1 MNNLL
6 NSGKVFSEKS
16 NAHLTDT
23 ENMLKHA
30 FSEHAKFVS
39 EALDSS
45 ERTMNN
51 AIAVHTQSL
60 NAMLDTHRRNAL
72 RLVSKT
78 WICVILSLLL
88 IFAVSWSAL
97 WYTGRLIRQNVAE
110 IQAQNATLSKLEAK
124 TWGIEFQDG
133 AKGRFLVLPKGT
145 TVDAEKTW
153 HMGEGKSQ
161 RQALRLVQE

>member
-1 MNNLL
+1 MNSLL

-45 ERTMNN
+45 ERTMSA
-51 AIAVHTQSL
+51 AINDHTGSL

-78 WICVILSLLL
+78 WVCVILTLLL
-88 IFAVSWSAL
+88 IFALSWSAL
-97 WYTGRLIRQNVAE
+97 WYTGRLINQNVAE
-110 IQAQNATLSKLEAK
+110 IQAQNVTLSKLEAK
-124 TWGIEFQDG
+124 TWGIEFQEG

-145 TVDAEKTW
+145 TADAGWTS
-153 HMGEGKSQ
+153 GEGK
-161 RQALRLVQE
+161 AKRLAVKLEQE

>member
-16 NAHLTDT
+16 KAHLDDT

-30 FSEHAKFVS
+30 FSEHEKSVS

-45 ERTMNN
+45 GRRMSS
-51 AIAVHTQSL
+51 AIAAHNQSL
-60 NAMLDTHRRNAL
+60 SAMLDTHQRNAL

-78 WICVILSLLL
+78 WICVGLTLLL

-97 WYTGRLIRQNVAE
+97 WYTGRVISQNVAE
-110 IQAQNATLSKLEAK
+110 IQAQNVTLSKLEAK

-145 TVDAEKTW
+145 TADAGWTS
-153 HMGEGKSQ
+153 GDGKAK
-161 RQALRLVQE
+161 RNAVKLTQE

>member
-1 MNNLL
+1 MSNLL
-6 NSGKVFSEKS
+6 NSVKVFSEKS
-16 NAHLTDT
+16 NARLADT

-39 EALDSS
+39 EALASS

-51 AIAVHTQSL
+51 AIAAHTQSL
-60 NAMLDTHRRNAL
+60 NVMLDTHRRNAL

-78 WICVILSLLL
+78 WICVILTLLL
-88 IFAVSWSAL
+88 IFALSWSAL
-97 WYTGRLIRQNVAE
+97 WYTGRLISQNVAE

-145 TVDAEKTW
+145 TADTGW
-153 HMGEGKSQ
+153 TSGEGKAKRS
-161 RQALRLVQE
+161 AVKLEQE

>member
-6 NSGKVFSEKS
+6 NSAKAFSEKS
-16 NAHLTDT
+16 SVHLDDT
-23 ENMLKHA
+23 EKMLKHA

-39 EALDSS
+39 VALDSS

-51 AIAVHTQSL
+51 AIAAHTQSL
-60 NAMLDTHRRNAL
+60 NSMLDTHRRNAL

-97 WYTGRLIRQNVAE
+97 WYTGRLISQNVAE
-110 IQAQNATLSKLEAK
+110 IQAQNAALSKLEAK
-124 TWGIEFQDG
+124 TWGITYLEDG
-133 AKGRFLVLPKGT
+133 NGRFLVLPKGT
-145 TVDAEKTW
+145 TVDAERSWTV
-153 HMGEGKSQ
+153 GEGKAK
-161 RQALRLVQE
+161 RRAVKLEQE

>member
-51 AIAVHTQSL
+51 AIAAHTQSL

-97 WYTGRLIRQNVAE
+97 WYTGRLISQNVAE
-110 IQAQNATLSKLEAK
+110 IRAQNVTLSKLEAK
-124 TWGIEFQDG
+124 TWGIEFQEG

-145 TVDAEKTW
+145 TADAGWTS
-153 HMGEGKSQ
+153 GEGKAKRS
-161 RQALRLVQE
+161 AVKLEQE